1 MKNFK
6 FGYARVSTDKQC
18 LDRQLDAFERYGVD
32 MVYTEKMTGTKKD
45 RPELTELISR
55 LSEGDTVVVES
66 LSRLSRSTKDLLEL
80 AELFGNKKV
89 NLVSLKEQI
98 DTTTPTGKFFFTVV
112 SAFSQ
117 FERDLIVER
126 TNEGLKAARARGRV
140 GGRPKVNSE
149 KIDKAIRLYK
159 TKEYSVKEIKDLT
172 GVSKSTLYK
181 NLKER

>member
-32 MVYTEKMTGTKKD
+32 LVYTEKMTGTKKD
-45 RPELTELISR
+45 RPELMELMSR
-55 LSEGDTVVVES
+55 MSERDTVIVES
-66 LSRLSRSTKDLLEL
+66 FSRLSRSTKDLIDLMETFN
-80 AELFGNKKV
+80 EKKV
-89 NLVSLKEQI
+89 NLISIKENI
-98 DTTTPTGKFFFTVV
+98 DTTTPTGKFFFTIV

-117 FERDLIVER
+117 FERDVIVER
-126 TNEGLKAARARGRV
+126 TNEGLKAARARGRL

-149 KIDKAIRLYK
+149 KIEKAIRLYK
-159 TKEYSVKEIKDLT
+159 TEEYSVKEIEEMT